1 MSSYKTST
9 NWTNCSK
16 SWASNKEK
24 RAMTTLL
31 VIVTI
36 LSSFL
41 TNLETKTL
49 QSDFTITV
57 AEEINAPMNYPGTL
71 IMQGRLFRLEMF
83 NIEAAYDGRTMYM
96 YSPET
101 DELTLTNPTEQ
112 ELVETNP
119 LLYAKALVPVCNV
132 TERTIANDP
141 SPVTLIT
148 LTPKDQSI
156 GINRFVLR
164 VRNADL
170 MPLQIEIKEG
180 KKTST
185 LKFKEPQ
192 FVADKQEYKIV
203 PEKDT
208 YINDMRL

>member
-1 MSSYKTST
+1 MLIRMS
-9 NWTNCSK
+9 
-16 SWASNKEK
+16 
-24 RAMTTLL
+24 TLL
-31 VIVTI
+31 TILTI

-57 AEEINAPMNYPGTL
+57 AEEVNAPMNYPGELT
-71 IMQGRLFRLEMF
+71 MHGPCFKVEMF
-83 NIEAAYDGRTMYM
+83 NIEAAYDGKTMYM

-112 ELVETNP
+112 ELMESNP
-119 LLYAKALVPVCNV
+119 LLYAKALVPVCNIV
-132 TERTIANDP
+132 ERTSQDGSQTI
-141 SPVTLIT
+141 VT

-156 GINRFVLR
+156 GINRFVLKI
-164 VRNADL
+164 RNSDL
-170 MPLQIEIKEG
+170 MPLSVEIKEG

-185 LKFKEPQ
+185 LKMKEPK
-192 FVADKQEYKIV
+192 FVQVIKEAYVIT

-208 YINDMRL
+208 YVNDMRL

>member
-1 MSSYKTST
+1 MLIRMS
-9 NWTNCSK
+9 
-16 SWASNKEK
+16 
-24 RAMTTLL
+24 TLL
-31 VIVTI
+31 TILTI

-57 AEEINAPMNYPGTL
+57 AEEVNAPMNYPGEL
-71 IMQGRLFRLEMF
+71 SMHGSCFKVEMF
-83 NIEAAYDGRTMYM
+83 NVEAAYDGKTMYM

-112 ELVETNP
+112 ELLESNP
-119 LLYAKALVPVCNV
+119 LLYAKALVPVCNIV
-132 TERTIANDP
+132 ERTSQDGSQTI
-141 SPVTLIT
+141 VT

-156 GINRFVLR
+156 GINRFVLKI
-164 VRNADL
+164 RNSDL
-170 MPLQIEIKEG
+170 MPLSVEIKEG

-185 LKFKEPQ
+185 LKMKEPK
-192 FVADKQEYKIV
+192 FVQGIKEAYVIT

-208 YINDMRL
+208 YVNDMRL